1 MSDVAALRDTQRRVG
16 QTEVGERAM
25 TLLPFAARDGVV
37 SPFSANGNPFAAPIW
52 RDCTPAR
59 LALSVYCLTNDAT
72 NYWSITL
79 YIIKPAGFAFS
90 QGSVTTSALAA
101 GQWLPLAL
109 TTFVTARW
117 LASAFSVAYLS
128 IAKVGTPGTIEI
140 APALYVL

>member
-1 MSDVAALRDTQRRVG
+1 MSEIERVRDTQRRVS
-16 QTEVGERAM
+16 QTEVGERPM
-25 TLLPFAARDGVV
+25 TLLPLNPHDGLV
-37 SPFSANGNPFAAPIW
+37 SPFAANGNPFLAPIW

-59 LALSVYCLTNDAT
+59 LALSVYCPTNDGA

-79 YIIKPAGFAFS
+79 YIIGPAGFAFS

-117 LASAFSVAYLS
+117 VASAFSVAYLS
-128 IAKVGTPGTIEI
+128 IAKVGAPGTIEI

>member
-1 MSDVAALRDTQRRVG
+1 MSDAAALRDTQRRID
-16 QTEVGERAM
+16 QTEVGERTM

-37 SPFSANGNPFAAPIW
+37 SPFSANGNPLAAPIW
-52 RDCTPAR
+52 RACTPAR

-79 YIIKPAGFAFS
+79 YIIGPAGFAFS

-117 LASAFSVAYLS
+117 VASAFSVAYLS